1 MPPTALRIGE
11 AFRPVPQF
19 RSYLYASLVLAV
31 VILILPWLAPIA
43 VFEFPIALAIAV
55 PVLAVIV
62 FVAYW
67 IPLYYK
73 SIAYCLTATE
83 VTWQRGVWFRQ
94 TGIVPYNRITN
105 VDITQGPLMR
115 FFSFSAVKVQT
126 AGYSAQAQAEIILN
140 GIADAKDLQER
151 IMNFVR
157 TIGPVAAT
165 GGEPEGAPAADAVV
179 EELRAIRRLLEGRK
193 EPPHKPDRPAP

>member
-1 MPPTALRIGE
+1 
-11 AFRPVPQF
+11 
-19 RSYLYASLVLAV
+19 
-31 VILILPWLAPIA
+31 
-43 VFEFPIALAIAV
+43 
-55 PVLAVIV
+55 
-62 FVAYW
+62 
-67 IPLYYK
+67 
-73 SIAYCLTATE
+73 
-83 VTWQRGVWFRQ
+83 
-94 TGIVPYNRITN
+94 TN

-140 GIADAKDLQER
+140 GIEDAKDLQER

-157 TIGPVAAT
+157 TTGPVAAT
-165 GGEPEGAPAADAVV
+165 GGEPEGAPAADSVV

>member
-1 MPPTALRIGE
+1 MPLIPLRIGE
-11 AFRPVPQF
+11 AFVPVPRF

-31 VILILPWLAPIA
+31 VAFVLPWLAPIVIFSPLPVALA
-43 VFEFPIALAIAV
+43 VAVPALAIVA
-55 PVLAVIV
+55 

-67 IPLYYK
+67 IPLYHE
-73 SIAYCLTATE
+73 SIVYRLTVTE

-105 VDITQGPLMR
+105 VDIIQGPLMR
-115 FFSFSAVKVQT
+115 FFSFSAVRVQT
-126 AGYSAQAQAEIILN
+126 AGYSAQARAEIIIN
-140 GIADAKDLQER
+140 GIADPKDLQEK

-157 TIGPVAAT
+157 TTGPVAAT

-179 EELRAIRRLLEGRK
+179 EELRAIRRLLESRQ
-193 EPPHKPDRPAP
+193 E

>member
-1 MPPTALRIGE
+1 MSLLTFRIGE
-11 AFRPVPQF
+11 AFKPVPQF

-31 VILILPWLAPIA
+31 VFLVLPWLAPIV
-43 VFEFPIALAIAV
+43 VFSPPPVALAIAI
-55 PVLAVIV
+55 PTLAVIA

-67 IPLYYK
+67 IPLYHE
-73 SIAYCLTATE
+73 SIVYRLSVTE

-105 VDITQGPLMR
+105 VDISQGPLMR

-126 AGYSAQAQAEIILN
+126 AGYSAQAQAEIVIN
-140 GIADAKDLQER
+140 GIADPRDLQEK

-157 TIGPVAAT
+157 RTGPVAV
-165 GGEPEGAPAADAVV
+165 EGAPEEPLTVDAVV
-179 EELRAIRRLLEGRK
+179 EELRAIRVLLESRQEK
-193 EPPHKPDRPAP
+193 